1 MPPPTRQPPPE
12 PDRWIRG
19 FHRAPDG
26 ARQLVCF
33 PHAGGGA
40 SYFFAASRALANARP
55 PVQVLAAQYP
65 GRHDRRHEPAFERV
79 DALADATVAALLA
92 GGWLDPARPP
102 ALFGHS
108 MGAVVAFE
116 VARRLERDAGLVAAG
131 LFVSGR
137 RAPSTRRA
145 ERTHLLDDRGLV
157 DELRRLSGTEG
168 DLLDDDEIVAMI
180 LPAVR
185 GDYRAIETYQADP
198 SARVN
203 APVTALVG
211 TDDPLTTIQEA
222 AAWREHTTA
231 EFGLHVLPGGHFYL
245 NSQLSAVL
253 DIVAGAGVAVSAR
266 RDHRV

>member
-1 MPPPTRQPPPE
+1 MPSPRQQPADTHE
-12 PDRWIRG
+12 RWIRS

-33 PHAGGGA
+33 PHAGGAA
-40 SYFFAASRALANARP
+40 SYFFAASRALASAGA

-65 GRHDRRHEPAFERV
+65 GRHDRRHEPAFESV
-79 DALADATVAALLA
+79 EDLADAVTAALVT
-92 GGWLDPARPP
+92 GGRLHPDRPP

-108 MGAVVAFE
+108 MGAVIAFE
-116 VARRLERDAGLVAAG
+116 VARRLERDAGLVASG

-137 RAPSTRRA
+137 RAPSTRRT
-145 ERTHLLDDRGLV
+145 ERVHLLDDRGLV
-157 DELRRLSGTEG
+157 DELRRLSGTQG
-168 DLLDDDEIVAMI
+168 SLLDDDEVVAMI

-185 GDYRAIETYQADP
+185 GDYRAVETYRADP
-198 SARVN
+198 GARVN

-231 EFGLHVLPGGHFYL
+231 GFHLRVLPGGHFYL
-245 NSQLSAVL
+245 DSQLPAVL
-253 DIVAGAGVAVSAR
+253 DVVSGAAGAVSAR
-266 RDHRV
+266 PDQRG